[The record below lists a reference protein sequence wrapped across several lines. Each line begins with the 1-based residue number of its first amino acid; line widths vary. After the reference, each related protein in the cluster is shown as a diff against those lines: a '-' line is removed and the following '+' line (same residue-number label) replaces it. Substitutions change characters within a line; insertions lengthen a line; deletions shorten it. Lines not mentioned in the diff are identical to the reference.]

1 MHIQIG
7 SQAPDFTAPSSDG
20 DITLSALKGSPVV
33 LYFYPKDNTPGC
45 TKEACGF
52 RDVRGELE
60 AKGAK
65 VFGVS
70 KDSLQSHER
79 FTEKFHLN
87 FPLISDPELE
97 IHQAYGAWGDKK
109 LYGKTFLGVI
119 RTTVLIDGDG
129 VIRKIWPKVKVNGH
143 VDAVLAAIDELQSS

>member
-1 MHIQIG
+1 MSITIG
-7 SQAPDFTAPSSDG
+7 QPAPDFTGATSDG
-20 DITLSALKGSPVV
+20 DIKLSDLRGHAVV
-33 LYFYPKDNTPGC
+33 LFFYPKDNTPGC

-70 KDSLQSHER
+70 KDSLTSHAR
-79 FTEKFHLN
+79 FTEKFDLN
-87 FPLISDPELE
+87 FPLISDPDLE
-97 IHQAYGAWGDKK
+97 ILEAYGAWGQKK

-119 RTTVLIDGDG
+119 RTTVLIDAEG
-129 VIRKIWPKVKVNGH
+129 VIRKIWPKVKVDGH
-143 VDAVLAAIDELQSS
+143 VDAVLAAIDALS